1 MTGILVTIAL
11 YAVLGYAAWQYTL
24 SPAIKSGK
32 KGDNNAVYII
42 AVIAAAFIA
51 RVICAVMYRGHD
63 TDMSC
68 FTAWSDMI
76 FKDGIS
82 SFYTSASFHDY
93 PPGYM
98 YILYIIGAVKSLFN
112 PQEGA
117 LYLLIKFPS
126 IVIDLLS
133 GIFIYKLAK
142 KKFSDAVSA
151 IFAALY
157 VFNPAVILNSSL
169 WGQVDTVYTILAVLM
184 IYFISEKRMIPSYFI
199 FALCIF
205 VKPQAFIFTPL
216 IIYGIIENVFLPK
229 FNKDAFF
236 KNLLWGLCA
245 IAALVIIALPFGLN
259 NVIGQYTATLA
270 SYPYKTINAFNFWC
284 AFGQNWV
291 GLTTASNI
299 AGYAALVLIV
309 AYCTYIFFKSKSK
322 GKYFFIG
329 ALLSVSTFMLSVKMH
344 ERYAFPAMLLL
355 LMAFMTTE
363 NIHEYV
369 FYGIASL
376 SQFFASAWVLF
387 IYQQDINKYFKSP
400 VTIVASFINIAIF
413 VYMIY
418 IAQKY
423 YLNNAT
429 VNNTVSAV
437 KNKNVR
443 ANTANNA
450 KRQNNQKPVKENK
463 IAVSKVF
470 KKITKFDIIAIIAV
484 TAVYSCFALYDL
496 GDMHAPQTDIEL
508 AASPVTIDLGQS
520 KYVQKIKF
528 YLGSYELNENRSL
541 DMEFK
546 DENGNAVMRKNLTDG
561 SVFYWSEENIAE
573 NARYITL
580 STNGEHLTIKE
591 FAVMDN
597 ADGYVMPSNASDSS
611 ILALFDEQ
619 RYIPERTSFRNS
631 TYFDEIYHARTAYEF
646 VHHLSVYEWT
656 HPPLGKVF
664 ISLGILIFGMCP
676 FGWRIAGTLFGIFM
690 IPFMYLFAKRLTNK
704 SWLAL
709 VTCVLFTFDFM
720 HFAQTRIAT
729 IDVYITT
736 FVILMYYF
744 MYKYYAV
751 SFYDTPFK
759 KTLVPLALSGVCM
772 GLGIASKWTGI
783 YAGAGLAVI
792 FFIVMYRRYAEYL
805 YALKNPKG
813 ETNGIQHS
821 FITENF
827 KPYFIKTI
835 LWCCIFFVLVPAA
848 IYCLSYIP
856 YLQAPDAH
864 GFKTIIEN
872 QQNIFTYHSKTV
884 LGSTHPYSSVWY
896 EWIIMKRPI
905 WYYSGTISDTVKEGI
920 SSFGNPLVWWIGI
933 PAFLYMIYAA
943 FAKRNKTAAF
953 LAIGYIA
960 NLIFWI
966 PITRLTFIYH
976 YFPMVPFIALMI
988 GYSVNLI
995 YKSAKD
1001 DKNELTLKTIG
1012 KIKFGTK
1019 QSVIVGAFIYA
1030 ALAVILFVM
1039 FYPVLAGHPVSVNYV
1054 TKFLKWFSS
1063 WVLI

>member
-1 MTGILVTIAL
+1 MTGILVTIL
-11 YAVLGYAAWQYTL
+11 IYAVLGYAAWQYSL
-24 SPAIKSGK
+24 APAFKSGR
-32 KGDNNAVYII
+32 KGEKNAVYII
-42 AVIAAAFIA
+42 AVIAAAFA
-51 RVICAVMYRGHD
+51 VRVICAVMYKGHE
-63 TDMSC
+63 TDISC
-68 FTAWSDMI
+68 FSAWSDMI
-76 FKDGIS
+76 FRDGIS
-82 SFYTSASFHDY
+82 NFYTSEAFHDY

-98 YILYIIGAVKSLFN
+98 YVLYIIGAIKSVFN
-112 PQEGA
+112 PQEGG
-117 LYLLIKFPS
+117 LYLLIKFPA
-126 IVIDLLS
+126 IVIDLLT
-133 GIFIYKLAK
+133 GIFIYKIAK
-142 KKFSDAVSA
+142 KKFGDAVSA
-151 IFAALY
+151 LFAAVY
-157 VFNPAVILNSSL
+157 VFNPNVILNSSL
-169 WGQVDTVYTILAVLM
+169 WGQVDTVYTILVALM

-216 IIYGIIENVFLPK
+216 LVYGIIENVFLPK
-229 FNKDAFF
+229 FNKDAFI
-236 KNLLWGLCA
+236 KNLAWGLGA

-270 SYPYKTINAFNFWC
+270 SYPYKTVNAFNIWC
-284 AFGQNWV
+284 AFGQNWS
-291 GLTTASNI
+291 GLTTASSI
-299 AGYAALVLIV
+299 IGYAFLALIV
-309 AYCTYIFFKSKSK
+309 AYCTYIFFKSKNS
-322 GKYFFIG
+322 GKYFFVG
-329 ALLSVSTFMLSVKMH
+329 ALLSLATFMLSVKMH
-344 ERYAFPAMLLL
+344 ERYAFPTMLLL
-355 LMAFMTTE
+355 LMALIMTE
-363 NIHEYV
+363 NKHEYL
-369 FYGIASL
+369 FYGITSL
-376 SQFFASAWVLF
+376 AQFFNSAWVLF
-387 IYQQDINKYFKSP
+387 VYQQDINKYFKSP
-400 VTIVASFINIAIF
+400 VVYVASFINIAIF
-413 VYMIY
+413 IYMIY
-418 IAQKY
+418 IAHKY
-423 YLNNAT
+423 YIHDTPIEKVEA
-429 VNNTVSAV
+429 SE
-437 KNKNVR
+437 KK
-443 ANTANNA
+443 NA
-450 KRQNNQKPVKENK
+450 KASASKQAKMQKSPEGSNK

-470 KKITKFDIIAIIAV
+470 KKITKFDIIAMLVI
-484 TAVYSCFALYDL
+484 TAVYSCFALCNL

-508 AASPVTIDLGQS
+508 ADAPVTIDLGNDT
-520 KYVQKIKF
+520 YVQKIKF
-528 YLGSYELNENRSL
+528 YLGSYELNESRAIN
-541 DMEFK
+541 MELK
-546 DENGNAVMRKNLTDG
+546 SSDGSVVSSKNLTDG

-597 ADGYVMPSNASDSS
+597 TDNYVTPANASDTS
-611 ILALFDEQ
+611 IANLFDEQ
-619 RYIPERTSFRNS
+619 EYIPERTSFHNS

-676 FGWRIAGTLFGIFM
+676 FGWRIVGTLFGIFM

-704 SWLAL
+704 SWLSI
-709 VTCVLFTFDFM
+709 VTCLLFTFDFM

-759 KTLVPLALSGVCM
+759 KTLVPLTLSGVCM

-792 FFIVMYRRYAEYL
+792 FFIVMYKRYAEYL
-805 YALKNPKG
+805 YAQKNPKG

-821 FITENF
+821 FIIENF

-835 LWCCIFFVLVPAA
+835 LWCCVFFVLVPAC

-864 GFKTIIEN
+864 GFKTIIDN
-872 QQNIFTYHSKTV
+872 QQSIYTYHSKTV

-943 FAKRNKTAAF
+943 IAKKDKTAAF

-988 GYSVNLI
+988 GYSINLI
-995 YKSAKD
+995 YNEAKD
-1001 DKNELTLKTIG
+1001 DKNQLTLKTIG
-1012 KIKFGTK
+1012 KIKLGSK
-1019 QSVIVGAFIYA
+1019 QSVIIGAFIYA
-1030 ALAVILFVM
+1030 ALAVILFIM
-1039 FYPVLAGHPVSVNYV
+1039 FYPVLSGHPVSVNYV